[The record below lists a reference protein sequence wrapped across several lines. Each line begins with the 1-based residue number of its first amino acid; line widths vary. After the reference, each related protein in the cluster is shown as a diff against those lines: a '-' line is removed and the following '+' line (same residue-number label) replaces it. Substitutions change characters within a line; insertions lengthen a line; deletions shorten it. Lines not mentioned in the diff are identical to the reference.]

1 MSTVTGEP
9 LSRVDGVA
17 KVTGAARYAAEFAPP
32 DLAYGAIVQS
42 TIAKGR
48 ITEID
53 TAAAEQAPGVLAVM
67 TYRNA
72 PKLPYQKPYPTP
84 PVDPE
89 IGAQLPM
96 LQDDLIRHNGQHIGV
111 VVAETPE
118 QATHAADLVRVAY
131 EEEPA
136 ATSVEA
142 ALPHAFP
149 VTEGNEG
156 SGTPA
161 GYRRGDPA
169 RALAEAPVTVD
180 HTYVIARENHNPIEL
195 HATIAAWDG
204 DRLTLYDK
212 TQWPGNVRSY
222 LALTFGIPEEN
233 VRVVSPFVG
242 GAFGSA
248 LRTWPHVVLAA
259 MAARQIARPVKIV
272 LTRRQMYSSVGCRP
286 YTVQRVA
293 LGAERDGRLLATIHD
308 ATAETSSYEEYT
320 EQLLDATW
328 LLYRCPDLATL
339 YRLVRLNI
347 HTPTPMRAP
356 GHVSGIVALECAM
369 DELAVELGMDPI
381 ELRVR
386 NHADRDQR
394 DDLPWSSES
403 LRECYRLAG
412 ERFGWDRRNPAPRSM
427 RANGHLVG
435 YGMAAAIYPA
445 RRAPATASARILPDG
460 SAVVRSATSDMGP
473 GTYTSMTQVA
483 ADALGL
489 PVGKVKFEL
498 GDTMLPK
505 APVHGGSMTMASVG
519 PAVHEACLAARR
531 QVLELA
537 RGDGNSPLH
546 RAVDDAV
553 DFGGG
558 RIFRKDDPA
567 AGESYGEILQRHR
580 SDGIEATGKAKPGEE
595 ANRFSMHGFGA
606 VFAEVRVDPDF
617 GTIRVRR
624 LVGAYGV
631 GRVINPKIA
640 HSQCIGGMVGGIG
653 MALLEDTRVDPRFGR
668 VTNANLAEYLVPVHA
683 DIEELEA
690 LFVDEHDPHI
700 NPLGAKGV
708 AEIAIC
714 GVAPAIANA
723 VFHATG
729 RRVREF
735 PITPEKLL

>member
-1 MSTVTGEP
+1 MSPATGEP
-9 LSRVDGVA
+9 LSRLDGVA

-32 DLAYGAIVQS
+32 DLAHGAIIQS

-53 TAAAEQAPGVLAVM
+53 SSAAERAPGVLAVI
-67 TYRNA
+67 THRNA
-72 PKLPYQKPYPTP
+72 PELPYQKQHPTP

-89 IGAQLPM
+89 VGVQLPM
-96 LQDDLIRHNGQHIGV
+96 LHDNLVRHNGQHIGV
-111 VVAETPE
+111 VIAETFE
-118 QATHAADLVRVAY
+118 QATYAADLVRIAY

-136 ATSVEA
+136 ATSIEA
-142 ALPHAFP
+142 ALAHAFP

-156 SGTPA
+156 GGTPA
-161 GYRRGDPA
+161 AYRRGDPD
-169 RALAEAPVTVD
+169 RALADAPVTVD
-180 HTYVIARENHNPIEL
+180 QTYVIARENHNPIEL
-195 HATIAAWDG
+195 HATIAEWDG

-212 TQWPGNVRSY
+212 TQWPGNVASNV
-222 LALTFGIPEEN
+222 ALVFGIPEEN

-248 LRTWPHVVLAA
+248 LRTWPHVILAA
-259 MAARQIARPVKIV
+259 MAARQVGRPVKIV

-286 YTVQRVA
+286 YTIQRVA
-293 LGAERDGRLLATIHD
+293 LGAEREGRLVATIHD
-308 ATAETSSYEEYT
+308 ATAETSCYEEYT

-328 LLYRCPDLATL
+328 LLYRCPDLSTL
-339 YRLVRLNI
+339 YRLVRLNV

-356 GHVSGIVALECAM
+356 GHVSGLFALECAM
-369 DELAVELGMDPI
+369 DELAVELGMDPV
-381 ELRVR
+381 ELRLR
-386 NHADRDQR
+386 NHAERDQK

-427 RANGHLVG
+427 RANGNLVG
-435 YGMAAAIYPA
+435 YGMASAIYPA
-445 RRAPATASARILPDG
+445 RRAPATARARILPDG
-460 SAVVRSATSDMGP
+460 SAVVQSATSDIGP

-489 PVGKVKFEL
+489 AVSRIRFEL
-498 GDTMLPK
+498 GDSLLPK

-519 PAVHEACLAARR
+519 PAVHEACIAARR

-537 RGDGNSPLH
+537 RGDGNSPLYG
-546 RAVDDAV
+546 AADDAV
-553 DFGGG
+553 DFGDG
-558 RIFRKDDPA
+558 RIFRKDDPS
-567 AGESYGEILQRHR
+567 AGESYQEILQRHR
-580 SDGIEATGKAKPGEE
+580 SDGIAAIGEAKPGEE
-595 ANRFSMHGFGA
+595 AKRFSMHGFGA
-606 VFAEVRVDPDF
+606 VFAEVHVDPDF
-617 GTIRVRR
+617 GIIRVRR
-624 LVGAYGV
+624 LVGAYGI
-631 GRVINPKIA
+631 GRVVNPKIA
-640 HSQCIGGMVGGIG
+640 HSQCTGGMVGGIG
-653 MALLEDTRVDPRFGR
+653 MALFEDTRVDPRFGR
-668 VTNANLAEYLVPVHA
+668 VVNANLAEYLVPVHA
-683 DIEELEA
+683 DIGELEA
-690 LFVDEHDPHI
+690 LFVDEHDPYV

-729 RRVREF
+729 RRVRDL

>member
-1 MSTVTGEP
+1 MSPATGEP
-9 LSRVDGVA
+9 LSRLDGVA

-32 DLAYGAIVQS
+32 DLAHGAIIQS

-53 TAAAEQAPGVLAVM
+53 TSAAERAPGVLAVI
-67 TYRNA
+67 THRNA
-72 PKLPYQKPYPTP
+72 PELPYQKQHPTP

-89 IGAQLPM
+89 VGVQLPM
-96 LQDDLIRHNGQHIGV
+96 LHDNLVRHNGQHIGV
-111 VVAETPE
+111 VIAETFE
-118 QATHAADLVRVAY
+118 QATYAADLVRIAY

-136 ATSVEA
+136 ATSIEA
-142 ALPHAFP
+142 ALAHAFP

-156 SGTPA
+156 GGTPA
-161 GYRRGDPA
+161 AYRRGDPD
-169 RALAEAPVTVD
+169 RALADAPVTVD
-180 HTYVIARENHNPIEL
+180 QTYVIARENHNPIEL
-195 HATIAAWDG
+195 HATIAEWDG

-212 TQWPGNVRSY
+212 TQWPGNVASNV
-222 LALTFGIPEEN
+222 ALVFGIPEEN

-248 LRTWPHVVLAA
+248 LRTWPHVILAA
-259 MAARQIARPVKIV
+259 MAARQVGRPVKIV

-286 YTVQRVA
+286 YTIQRVA
-293 LGAERDGRLLATIHD
+293 LGAEREGRLVATIHD
-308 ATAETSSYEEYT
+308 ATAETSCYEEYT

-328 LLYRCPDLATL
+328 LLYRCPDLSTL
-339 YRLVRLNI
+339 YRLVRLNV

-356 GHVSGIVALECAM
+356 GHVSGLFALECAM
-369 DELAVELGMDPI
+369 DELAVELGMDPV
-381 ELRVR
+381 ELRLR
-386 NHADRDQR
+386 NHAERDQK

-427 RANGHLVG
+427 RANGNLVG
-435 YGMAAAIYPA
+435 YGMASAIYPA
-445 RRAPATASARILPDG
+445 RRAPATARARILPDG
-460 SAVVRSATSDMGP
+460 SAVVQSATSDIGP

-489 PVGKVKFEL
+489 AVSRIRFEL
-498 GDTMLPK
+498 GDSLLPK

-519 PAVHEACLAARR
+519 PAVHEACIAARR

-537 RGDGNSPLH
+537 RGDGNSPLYG
-546 RAVDDAV
+546 AADDAV
-553 DFGGG
+553 DFGDG
-558 RIFRKDDPA
+558 RIFRKDDPS
-567 AGESYGEILQRHR
+567 AGESYQEILQRHR
-580 SDGIEATGKAKPGEE
+580 SDGIAAIGEAKPGEE
-595 ANRFSMHGFGA
+595 AKRFSMHGFGA
-606 VFAEVRVDPDF
+606 VFAEVHVDPDF
-617 GTIRVRR
+617 GIIRVRR
-624 LVGAYGV
+624 LVGAYGI
-631 GRVINPKIA
+631 GRVVNPKIA
-640 HSQCIGGMVGGIG
+640 HSQCTGGMVGGIG
-653 MALLEDTRVDPRFGR
+653 MALFEDTRVDPRFGR
-668 VTNANLAEYLVPVHA
+668 VVNANLAEYLVPVHA
-683 DIEELEA
+683 DIGELEA
-690 LFVDEHDPHI
+690 LFVDEHDPYV

-729 RRVREF
+729 RRVRDL